1 MKSNKSRTVKI
12 KKSLIISTKKIIS
25 EIEKIKREKFNISTG
40 SKKIDDVIG
49 GGFHSNKTYIIFGA
63 NKTGKTQLCHQLS
76 VQAYHKSFK
85 LIYLDTE
92 NTFRPERIR
101 VLAKT
106 QELESEKILKNIL
119 VSKILS
125 NPAFLLK
132 LNEIEDI
139 IKQNNIK
146 ILIIDSINNY
156 YRFELS
162 DKEVSSFRA
171 KTRFLKILE
180 KINNLTRKY
189 NLITILTAQV
199 APNFIENSIIRELP
213 VGLRYLNHYFSEVLY
228 LNRKESG
235 ASYLHLINS
244 HQFPEK
250 KTRYMITNNGIEE
263 YKI

>member
-1 MKSNKSRTVKI
+1 MKSNKSSTI
-12 KKSLIISTKKIIS
+12 NLKKLFFIGSKKIIS
-25 EIEKIKREKFNISTG
+25 GIEKINRDKFKISTG
-40 SKKIDDVIG
+40 SKNIDDVIG

-119 VSKILS
+119 VSKIMS

-139 IKQNNIK
+139 IKQNNAK

-228 LNRKESG
+228 LIRKESG

-244 HQFPEK
+244 QQFPEK

>member
-1 MKSNKSRTVKI
+1 MKSNKSSRVNL
-12 KKSLIISTKKIIS
+12 KKSFFISTKKIIS
-25 EIEKIKREKFNISTG
+25 EIEKINRDKFSISTG
-40 SKKIDDVIG
+40 SKIIDDVIG

-63 NKTGKTQLCHQLS
+63 NKTGKTQLCHQIS

-92 NTFRPERIR
+92 NTFRPERIS

-106 QELESEKILKNIL
+106 REIESEKILKNIL
-119 VSKILS
+119 ISKIMS

-132 LNEIEDI
+132 LNEIEDV
-139 IKQNNIK
+139 IKQNNAK

-171 KTRFLKILE
+171 KTRFWKILE
-180 KINNLTRKY
+180 KINKLTCKY

-199 APNFIENSIIRELP
+199 APNFIENSIIREFP
-213 VGLRYLNHYFSEVLY
+213 VGLRYLNHYFSEVVY

-235 ASYLHLINS
+235 MGYLHLLNS

-250 KTRYMITNNGIEE
+250 KARYMITNNGIEE